1 MGKDIKLKEVQR
13 QGSWIVFWIWMVIFF
28 PVAIIYYLFKMK
40 KVKTWEK
47 K

>member
-1 MGKDIKLKEVQR
+1 MVKDIKLKEVQR